1 MTIAERLRSLSDR
14 LGMSRPGRPMLWAA
28 AAVSILWAIVDSPGA
43 GRLWIGGF
51 ATAGAILAVGRL
63 VWSRRQVHGRW
74 VLEPPVLVAIA
85 AATWHFAFWPMY
97 YLGLASAGRKALYL
111 SFVPTATAGAFFA
124 SLVGVLAIVGGVQAG
139 LGREPTAPTRGG
151 RPLLDHRPGRLIW
164 AIAIAGCLLVLAYAA
179 TSGLSEVGDYGQV
192 YLQDSGLRRLYNLG
206 IVLLL
211 GALAPVLLAEP
222 SARRRLAFLGIIVLP
237 ALVVTAALGSRWVA
251 FTAVAIA
258 LAATTVRGGRIRV
271 AWLLVGALLLI
282 AGGTIVKNVRSGLV
296 NSPGDVPGV
305 LFDRKVNPI
314 IDLPQELGQTFLTV
328 GGTIGA
334 LARPPGHPAGQELQ
348 FGTTLVMPLVAIIP
362 SGEHLL
368 GVTAPRPGREW
379 AQIYFPRRY
388 ASEGYTMGFS
398 TIAELILNFGLPG
411 VGLGMGLL
419 GFALGRGWRRA
430 VDRRSAAGM
439 YAVWAVCAFALFG
452 VRNDLYTSL
461 RWAIWAALAV
471 SVAGWLQDR
480 KLSSARPR
488 TLLRALPEAVGVPLR
503 ARAGAVGSA
512 TRRMARA
519 TADPAAA
526 GDARGHRENSFDAM
540 RLLAALSVFWFH
552 QIAILGHGSVLL
564 PGSHET
570 LTLGDLGLITFF
582 SLSGFLVTSSLLR
595 SPSPRR
601 YLRSRFLR
609 IYPGLL
615 VCLGVTFVIGLM
627 VTRVGFGN
635 YLGAWSSYQYVLGN
649 ATIFASHT
657 QLDLPGVFTTSIWPV
672 VDTPLYTL
680 RYELVFYVVLLALW
694 TALIGRRPRVVA
706 MVALALG
713 AIAVGLQHAFVPSP
727 ARFTA
732 WDWATATKFAVPF
745 ALGAAVAA
753 AGLLGRRRSV
763 VLVAGAIAAV
773 AAIQWGALTFQ
784 GNRTMATVVIALGVL
799 ALGHSRLLRRV
810 LPTPFGD
817 LSYGI
822 YLYGFVI
829 QQVVLTQAIGLG
841 DVGIAITAFVL
852 TVCAAAASWR
862 YVERPALARKAAGIG
877 RSEAPP
883 PEPARHRIIALVAFR
898 DEMDHLPDFFANVA
912 AHVDGIIALD
922 DQSVDG
928 SAEFVAAQPSV
939 LELLTVAPGAQEEL
953 EDGRNHRALT
963 EAAWKHG
970 ADWLLG
976 LDADERLERDF
987 RRRAEVEI
995 RRADADGSNAMWLHF
1010 RELWDSPDQYR
1021 ADGIWA
1027 TKRKA
1032 CLYRSS
1038 PDHTFDERRV
1048 HAFWASM
1055 PPPPEDWP
1063 QADLNI
1069 YHLRMLHPADRAAR
1083 RERYRRIDPDN
1094 VWQPIGYDYLLDETD
1109 LALEA
1114 VPDGR
1119 EFTPWPDDDRDGAA
1133 AAEGGADDRLQR
1145 ST

>member
-1 MTIAERLRSLSDR
+1 MRFRQRLRSPSDR
-14 LGMSRPGRPMLWAA
+14 LGRARSGRPLLWAA
-28 AAVSILWAIVDSPGA
+28 AAVSVLWAIVDSPSD

-51 ATAGAILAVGRL
+51 ATALAILAVGQL
-63 VWSRRQVHGRW
+63 VWSRRRAHGRW

-85 AATWHFAFWPMY
+85 VATWHFAFWPMY

-111 SFVPTATAGAFFA
+111 GFVPTATSGAFFA

-139 LGREPTAPTRGG
+139 LGREPTAPARGG

-164 AIAIAGCLLVLAYAA
+164 AIAIAGCLLVLTYAA
-179 TSGLSEVGDYGQV
+179 SSGLHDVGDYGRV

-211 GALAPVLLAEP
+211 GALAPILLAEP
-222 SARRRLAFLGIIVLP
+222 SGRRRLVFLGVVVLP

-258 LAATTVRGGRIRV
+258 LAATTVRGGRVRI
-271 AWLLVGALLLI
+271 AWMLVGTLLLI

-296 NSPGDVPGV
+296 SSPGDVPGV
-305 LFDRKVNPI
+305 LFDRKVNPVF
-314 IDLPQELGQTFLTV
+314 DLPQELGQTFLTV

-334 LARPPGHPAGQELQ
+334 LGRPPGHPAGQQLQ
-348 FGTTLVMPLVAIIP
+348 FGKTLVMPLVAIIP

-379 AQIYFPRRY
+379 AQIYFPHRY

-398 TIAELILNFGLPG
+398 TIAELLLNFGIPG

-419 GFALGRGWRRA
+419 GFLLGRGWRRA
-430 VDRRSAAGM
+430 VDRRGAARV

-471 SVAGWLQDR
+471 FVAGWLQDR
-480 KLSSARPR
+480 GLSASRPR
-488 TLLRALPEAVGVPLR
+488 ELWRALPHAVGGPLR
-503 ARAGAVGSA
+503 ARASAVGAA
-512 TRRMARA
+512 TRPIARA
-519 TADPAAA
+519 MAVG

-552 QIAILGHGSVLL
+552 QIAVLGHGSVLI
-564 PGSHET
+564 PGTRET
-570 LTLGDLGLITFF
+570 LTLGDGGLITFF
-582 SLSGFLVTSSLLR
+582 VLSGFLVTSSLQR
-595 SPSPRR
+595 SSSPRR

-615 VCLGVTFVIGLM
+615 VCLGVTFVIGM
-627 VTRVGFGN
+627 IVTRVGIGS
-635 YLGAWSSYQYVLGN
+635 YLGDWSSYQYVLGN

-680 RYELVFYVVLLALW
+680 RYELVFYVALLALW
-694 TALIGRRPRVVA
+694 TLLLGRRPRMAILVA
-706 MVALALG
+706 VAAG
-713 AIAVGLQHAFVPSP
+713 VIVIGVQHAFAASP
-727 ARFTA
+727 VRFTA
-732 WDWATATKFAVPF
+732 WDWGTAIKFAVPF

-753 AGLLGRRRSV
+753 AGLMGRRRR
-763 VLVAGAIAAV
+763 VLLIAIAIAA
-773 AAIQWGALTFQ
+773 AATVTWGSLTFQ
-784 GNRTMATVVIALGVL
+784 GNRTLAAVAIAVGVL
-799 ALGHSRLLRRV
+799 ALGHSRLLRRL

-852 TVCAAAASWR
+852 TICVAAASWR
-862 YVERPALARKAAGIG
+862 YVERPALARKATVASP
-877 RSEAPP
+877 RTAADTSRQRP
-883 PEPARHRIIALVAFR
+883 RIIALVAFR
-898 DEMDHLPDFFANVA
+898 DEMDHLPDFFANIA
-912 AHVDGIIALD
+912 PHVDGIVALD
-922 DQSVDG
+922 DQSIDG

-939 LELLTVAPGAQEEL
+939 LELLTVAHGDQDEL

-976 LDADERLERDF
+976 LDADERVEQDF
-987 RRRAEVEI
+987 RRRAEVEL
-995 RRADADGSNAMWLHF
+995 RRAQDAGANAMWLHF
-1010 RELWDSPDQYR
+1010 RELWGSPDQYR

-1032 CLYRSS
+1032 CLFRCT
-1038 PDHTFDERRV
+1038 PDHHFDERRV

-1069 YHLRMLHPADRAAR
+1069 YHLRMLHPEDRAAR

-1094 VWQPIGYDYLLDETD
+1094 IWQPIGYDYLLDETG
-1109 LALEA
+1109 LEVQA
-1114 VPDGR
+1114 VAEGR
-1119 EFTPWPDDDRDGAA
+1119 EFTPWPDGAGSDGDGTS
-1133 AAEGGADDRLQR
+1133 ERLQR
-1145 ST
+1145 SI

>member
-1 MTIAERLRSLSDR
+1 
-14 LGMSRPGRPMLWAA
+14 MLWAA
-28 AAVSILWAIVDSPGA
+28 AAVSLLWAVVDSPSA
-43 GRLWIGGF
+43 GRLWIGAF
-51 ATAGAILAVGRL
+51 ATVFAILAVGRL

-85 AATWHFAFWPMY
+85 VVTWHFAFWPMY

-111 SFVPTATAGAFFA
+111 GFVPTATSGAFFA

-139 LGREPTAPTRGG
+139 LGRAPTAPARDG

-179 TSGLSEVGDYGQV
+179 SSGLHEVGDYGQV

-211 GALAPVLLAEP
+211 GALAPILLAEP
-222 SARRRLAFLGIIVLP
+222 SGRRRLVFLGVIVLP

-251 FTAVAIA
+251 FTAVAVA

-271 AWLLVGALLLI
+271 AWMLVGALLLI

-305 LFDRKVNPI
+305 LFDRKVNPV

-334 LARPPGHPAGQELQ
+334 LGRPPGHPAGQQLQ
-348 FGTTLVMPLVAIIP
+348 YGKTLVMPLVAIIP

-379 AQIYFPRRY
+379 AQIYFPHRY
-388 ASEGYTMGFS
+388 AAEGYTMGFS
-398 TIAELILNFGLPG
+398 TIAELLLNFGIPG

-419 GFALGRGWRRA
+419 GFLLGRGWRRA
-430 VDRRSAAGM
+430 VDRRSAARV

-471 SVAGWLQDR
+471 FVAGWVQDR
-480 KLSSARPR
+480 GLSALRPR
-488 TLLRALPEAVGVPLR
+488 ELWRALPQAVGVPVR
-503 ARAGAVGSA
+503 ARANAAGMAS
-512 TRRMARA
+512 RRIAR
-519 TADPAAA
+519 TVAAG

-552 QIAILGHGSVLL
+552 QIAVLGHGSVLI
-564 PGSHET
+564 PGTRET

-582 SLSGFLVTSSLLR
+582 ALSGFLVTSSLQR
-595 SPSPRR
+595 SSNPRR

-615 VCLGVTFVIGLM
+615 VCLGVTFVIGMM
-627 VTRVGFGN
+627 VTRVGVGD
-635 YLGAWSSYQYVLGN
+635 YLGDWTSYQYVLGN

-680 RYELVFYVVLLALW
+680 RYELIFYVALLALW
-694 TALIGRRPRVVA
+694 TVSFGRRPRVLITIA
-706 MVALALG
+706 VALG
-713 AIAVGLQHAFVPSP
+713 VIAVGVQHAFAVSP
-727 ARFTA
+727 DRFIA
-732 WDWATATKFAVPF
+732 WDWGTATKFGVPF
-745 ALGAAVAA
+745 ALGAAIAVVGLLDRWRVVLIGVALAA
-753 AGLLGRRRSV
+753 AATLT
-763 VLVAGAIAAV
+763 
-773 AAIQWGALTFQ
+773 WGSLTFQ
-784 GNRTMATVVIALGVL
+784 GNRTLAAVVIAIGVL
-799 ALGHSRLLRRV
+799 ALGHSRLLRRL

-829 QQVVLTQAIGLG
+829 QQVVLTQAVGLG
-841 DVGIAITAFVL
+841 DVGIAVAAFLL
-852 TVCAAAASWR
+852 TMCAAAASWR
-862 YVERPALARKAAGIG
+862 YVERPALAHKTAV
-877 RSEAPP
+877 APP
-883 PEPARHRIIALVAFR
+883 PTVPRRPRIIALVAFR
-898 DEMDHLPDFFANVA
+898 DEMAHLPDFFANVTP
-912 AHVDGIIALD
+912 HVDGIVALD

-928 SAEFVAAQPSV
+928 SAEFVAGQPSV
-939 LELLTVAPGAQEEL
+939 LELLTVTPGAQEEL

-976 LDADERLERDF
+976 LDADERLEQGF
-987 RRRAEVEI
+987 RRRAEAEI
-995 RRADADGSNAMWLHF
+995 RSADEAGADAMWVHF

-1021 ADGIWA
+1021 ADGIWK

-1032 CLYRSS
+1032 CLFRSS
-1038 PDHTFDERRV
+1038 ADHRFDDRRV
-1048 HAFWASM
+1048 HAIWASM
-1055 PPPPEDWP
+1055 PPPPDDWP

-1069 YHLRMLHPADRAAR
+1069 YHLRMLHPEDRIGR
-1083 RERYRRIDPDN
+1083 RERYRRIDPDD
-1094 VWQPIGYDYLLDETD
+1094 VWQPIGYDYLLDETG
-1109 LALEA
+1109 LEVEA
-1114 VPDGR
+1114 IAEGR
-1119 EFTPWPDDDRDGAA
+1119 EFTPWPS
-1133 AAEGGADDRLQR
+1133 GGDPR
-1145 ST
+1145 STVPAGEPDVLTE

>member
-1 MTIAERLRSLSDR
+1 MTVAERLRSLGVR
-14 LGMSRPGRPMLWAA
+14 LGPSRPGRPLLWAA
-28 AAVSILWAIVDSPGA
+28 AAVSLLWAVVDSPSA
-43 GRLWIGGF
+43 GRLWIGAF
-51 ATAGAILAVGRL
+51 ATALAILAVGRL

-74 VLEPPVLVAIA
+74 VLEPPVLVAVA
-85 AATWHFAFWPMY
+85 VATWHFAFWPMY

-111 SFVPTATAGAFFA
+111 GFVPTATSGAFFA

-139 LGREPTAPTRGG
+139 LGREPTAPARGG
-151 RPLLDHRPGRLIW
+151 RPVLDHRPGRLIW

-179 TSGLSEVGDYGQV
+179 SSGLHDVGDYGQV

-211 GALAPVLLAEP
+211 GALAPVMLAEP
-222 SARRRLAFLGIIVLP
+222 SGRRRLVFLGVIVMP
-237 ALVVTAALGSRWVA
+237 ALIITAALGSRWVA
-251 FTAVAIA
+251 FTAVAVV

-271 AWLLVGALLLI
+271 AWMLVGALLLI
-282 AGGTIVKNVRSGLV
+282 AGGTVVKNVRSGLV
-296 NSPGDVPGV
+296 SNPGDVPGV
-305 LFDRKVNPI
+305 LFDRKVNPVF
-314 IDLPQELGQTFLTV
+314 DLPQELGQTFLTV

-334 LARPPGHPAGQELQ
+334 LGRPPGHPAGQQLQ
-348 FGTTLVMPLVAIIP
+348 FGKTLVMPLVAIIP

-398 TIAELILNFGLPG
+398 TIAELILNFGIPG

-419 GFALGRGWRRA
+419 GFLLGRGWRRA
-430 VDRRSAAGM
+430 VDRRSAARV

-471 SVAGWLQDR
+471 FVVGWLQDR
-480 KLSSARPR
+480 GLSATRPR
-488 TLLRALPEAVGVPLR
+488 AVWRALPDAVGVPLR
-503 ARAGAVGSA
+503 ARAGTAGASVRRVGRAAVAG
-512 TRRMARA
+512 
-519 TADPAAA
+519 

-552 QIAILGHGSVLL
+552 QIAILGHGSVLI
-564 PGSHET
+564 PGTRET
-570 LTLGDLGLITFF
+570 LTLGDGGLITFF
-582 SLSGFLVTSSLLR
+582 VLSGYLVTSSLQR

-615 VCLGVTFVIGLM
+615 VCLGVTFVIGMM
-627 VTRVGFGN
+627 VTRVGIGS
-635 YLGAWSSYQYVLGN
+635 YLGDWSSYQYVLGN

-680 RYELVFYVVLLALW
+680 RYELIFYVALLALW
-694 TALIGRRPRVVA
+694 TLSFGRRPRVAVT
-706 MVALALG
+706 VV
-713 AIAVGLQHAFVPSP
+713 IAVGVITIGVQHAFAVSP
-727 ARFTA
+727 DRFTA
-732 WDWATATKFAVPF
+732 WDWGTAIKFAVPF
-745 ALGAAVAA
+745 ALGAVVAA
-753 AGLLGRRRSV
+753 VGLLDRWRL
-763 VLVAGAIAAV
+763 VLVAVAIAA
-773 AAIQWGALTFQ
+773 AATVTWGSLTFQ
-784 GNRTMATVVIALGVL
+784 GNRTLAAVVIALGVL
-799 ALGHSRLLRRV
+799 ALGHSRPLRRL

-829 QQVVLTQAIGLG
+829 QNLVLTEAVGLG
-841 DVGIAITAFVL
+841 DVGIALVAFVL

-862 YVERPALARKAAGIG
+862 LVERPALARKTAAG
-877 RSEAPP
+877 PP
-883 PEPARHRIIALVAFR
+883 QPATTEVEPQRPRIIALVAFR
-898 DEMDHLPDFFANVA
+898 DEMRHLPDFFANVA
-912 AHVDGIIALD
+912 PHVDGIIALD

-928 SAEFVAAQPSV
+928 SAAFVAAQPSV
-939 LELLTVAPGAQEEL
+939 LELLTVPPGAQDEL

-963 EAAWKHG
+963 EAARKHG

-976 LDADERLERDF
+976 LDADERLEQDF
-987 RRRAEVEI
+987 RQRAEVEL
-995 RRADADGSNAMWLHF
+995 RRAQDAGTNAMWLHF

-1032 CLYRSS
+1032 CLFRSS
-1038 PDHTFDERRV
+1038 PDHHFDERRV

-1109 LALEA
+1109 LALKTVAE
-1114 VPDGR
+1114 GR
-1119 EFTPWPDDDRDGAA
+1119 EFTPWPDGSGT
-1133 AAEGGADDRLQR
+1133 AEGEADQRLQR